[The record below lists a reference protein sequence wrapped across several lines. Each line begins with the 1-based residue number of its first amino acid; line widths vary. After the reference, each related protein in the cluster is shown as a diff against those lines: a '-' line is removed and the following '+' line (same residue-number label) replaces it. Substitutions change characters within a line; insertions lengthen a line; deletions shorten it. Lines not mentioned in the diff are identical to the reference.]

1 MINLSKR
8 EQSFYINT
16 TKMDMF
22 LILKQFSQL
31 LKSDVQDWVDKAKK
45 ELDTIKKITELN
57 K

>member
-22 LILKQFSQL
+22 LILKQFSQF

-45 ELDTIKKITELN
+45 ELDIIKNNRIE
-57 K
+57 